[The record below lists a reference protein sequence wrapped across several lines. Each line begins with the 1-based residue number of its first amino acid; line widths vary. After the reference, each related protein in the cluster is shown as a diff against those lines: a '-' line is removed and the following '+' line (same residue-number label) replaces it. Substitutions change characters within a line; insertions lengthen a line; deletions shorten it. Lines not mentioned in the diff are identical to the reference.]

1 MITFSKRCL
10 DALRS
15 ISNGLRNTLSNDKL
29 DKGQA
34 IEAVTKTAVDMMK
47 YPAIRQQF
55 ATVVRNNYLS
65 ATSTFI
71 KNFLGNMTRLIE
83 TPLAR
88 AASGRFSEAG
98 DMLVGYYKGFQKF
111 FPRFI
116 EGFNNPYIEFD
127 GQINKAYGVY
137 LKAPGQDPGKVLQ
150 TVNRGLNAVVTFPQN
165 VQRGVDEAFNSMFER
180 AQYEVILNRAKNNV
194 PEEYF
199 TRIGMSRE
207 DYINKLDELVTS
219 GAVDDPLWKTFKNF
233 DPSIASEIEEFAR
246 FGTFRSRLG
255 DSLIDTGTKK
265 MVELVNKV
273 PELSLVLPFIVTPT
287 NIAKFGA
294 GYVPGLGMLRY
305 RQGAKDIQ
313 DLTGRLGVLQEKF
326 NKATGDKA
334 KENLRNKIGELQ
346 GQLKFKQDL
355 NRDFIGQQVL
365 GVGLIATA
373 YSMVEGGMLTGN
385 YPSDP
390 AKRTAMMQSKVPPL
404 SIKVGDRWIGYNG
417 LEPVHTV
424 LALVTDTMT
433 MLRDARLNGMDTKDL
448 VTGTAEV
455 IKNAFLDKTF
465 TEPLSRMLLA
475 VQEPNRAESMLVSL
489 TNGLTPNIL
498 NQLGKIQDPV
508 MREVRDPDL
517 AAWIMNNLYS
527 RIPGMREELPIRP
540 DALGQPQSLGSTAEL
555 VSGFTNRKAEQT
567 LRQSFFNNPQLGIR
581 PPSRDVYG
589 VELTAEQ
596 YERMATSMGQYTSIV
611 VDLLASNPGFQRL
624 PDSLKAKLYTNIVTN
639 IRSDVRMRMI
649 PELAASP
656 EQRLAMIISEYRKR
670 GINPYEVGGILD

>member
-98 DMLVGYYKGFQKF
+98 DMLVGYTKAFHKF

-116 EGFNNPYIEFD
+116 SGFSNPYIEFD
-127 GQINKAYGVY
+127 GQVNKAYGVY

-150 TVNRGLNAVVTFPQN
+150 TANRALNAVVTFPQN
-165 VQRGVDEAFNSMFER
+165 MQRGVDEAFNSMFER

-246 FGTFRSRLG
+246 FGTFRTRLG

-313 DLTGRLGVLQEKF
+313 DLTGRISVLQEKLS
-326 NKATGDKA
+326 KATSDKA
-334 KENLRNKIGELQ
+334 IENLRGKIGELQ
-346 GQLKFKQDL
+346 GQLNFKQDL

-365 GVGLIATA
+365 GSWSG
-373 YSMVEGGMLTGN
+373 
-385 YPSDP
+385 
-390 AKRTAMMQSKVPPL
+390 
-404 SIKVGDRWIGYNG
+404 WCC
-417 LEPVHTV
+417 
-424 LALVTDTMT
+424 
-433 MLRDARLNGMDTKDL
+433 
-448 VTGTAEV
+448 
-455 IKNAFLDKTF
+455 
-465 TEPLSRMLLA
+465 LL
-475 VQEPNRAESMLVSL
+475 
-489 TNGLTPNIL
+489 
-498 NQLGKIQDPV
+498 
-508 MREVRDPDL
+508 
-517 AAWIMNNLYS
+517 
-527 RIPGMREELPIRP
+527 
-540 DALGQPQSLGSTAEL
+540 
-555 VSGFTNRKAEQT
+555 
-567 LRQSFFNNPQLGIR
+567 
-581 PPSRDVYG
+581 YG
-589 VELTAEQ
+589 
-596 YERMATSMGQYTSIV
+596 
-611 VDLLASNPGFQRL
+611 
-624 PDSLKAKLYTNIVTN
+624 
-639 IRSDVRMRMI
+639 
-649 PELAASP
+649 
-656 EQRLAMIISEYRKR
+656 
-670 GINPYEVGGILD
+670 